1 MDLMRLNFLARL
13 EKEPSIEIRGRDC
26 PLYYRERPDWRN
38 FADLIAWRLKRID
51 DVIKRNGNE
60 PPPLIQDHVERLSR
74 ILSEIWAEMN
84 QKLAVLM
91 NIELANLNFDANFAS
106 LEMRHADLR
115 AQTPTIQTPPQSQAT
130 DKPML
135 DLPSPSE
142 QYRSKHVAV
151 DTGSAAHA
159 SASRSQG
166 TETVTSTNTESTQI
180 SRDSFTAWMHQW
192 REPHALHA
200 SFAALLV
207 SIFLYSWIV
216 GQVWHRTDSIEDL
229 SGAPAHLL
237 ALNEQSLT
245 IGSPPPTHLY
255 GRDQYLDHIVTS
267 ITTKLCSGAGAHLII
282 RGPGG
287 VGKTAIAR
295 AVLHHPSIA
304 RTFGSR
310 RLFVSSEGRD
320 TSSLLFSANAT
331 ELGLA
336 INSSSNLLQEII
348 SSFKSDSRHLLFVL
362 DNVETIWY
370 SQDQTAIRE
379 LLQHLASIPS
389 ITLLFTI
396 RGSEQPYPVKWD
408 PLPPL
413 GALSPEAA
421 HEAFSAI
428 AGDHSHSCLD
438 GLLKG
443 VDYMPLAIT
452 LLARLAQIGESI
464 PSLCDRW
471 QSERTDLLQLG
482 RHDPEE
488 NMGLSIQMSLTSPL
502 MRENLRNMW
511 LLSLVSYLPSGV
523 PVRNLSD
530 MMNVPQREIS
540 PAIHTL
546 KRLALVSED
555 PPQSLKAHS

>member
-1 MDLMRLNFLARL
+1 
-13 EKEPSIEIRGRDC
+13 P
-26 PLYYRERPDWRN
+26 
-38 FADLIAWRLKRID
+38 
-51 DVIKRNGNE
+51 
-60 PPPLIQDHVERLSR
+60 
-74 ILSEIWAEMN
+74 
-84 QKLAVLM
+84 
-91 NIELANLNFDANFAS
+91 
-106 LEMRHADLR
+106 
-115 AQTPTIQTPPQSQAT
+115 
-130 DKPML
+130 
-135 DLPSPSE
+135 
-142 QYRSKHVAV
+142 
-151 DTGSAAHA
+151 
-159 SASRSQG
+159 
-166 TETVTSTNTESTQI
+166 
-180 SRDSFTAWMHQW
+180 
-192 REPHALHA
+192 
-200 SFAALLV
+200 
-207 SIFLYSWIV
+207 
-216 GQVWHRTDSIEDL
+216 
-229 SGAPAHLL
+229 
-237 ALNEQSLT
+237 
-245 IGSPPPTHLY
+245 PPPTHLY
-255 GRDQYLDHIVTS
+255 GRDQYLDDIVTS
-267 ITTKLCSGAGAHLII
+267 IMTKLSSGASAHLII

-304 RTFGSR
+304 RAFGSR
-310 RLFVSSEGRD
+310 RLFVTSEGRD
-320 TSSLLFSANAT
+320 TSSLLLSAIAT

-336 INSSSNLLQEII
+336 INSSSNLLKEII

-370 SQDQTAIRE
+370 SQDQTAIRD

-421 HEAFSAI
+421 HEAFSTI
-428 AGDHSHSCLD
+428 AGGRTHSCLD

-452 LLARLAQIGESI
+452 LLARLAQIGESV

-471 QSERTDLLQLG
+471 QSERTGLLQLS

-502 MRENLRNMW
+502 MRGNPRNMW
-511 LLSLVSYLPSGV
+511 LLSLVSYLPGGV

-530 MMNVPQREIS
+530 MMTVAQTELS

-555 PPQSLKAHS
+555 PSHSLKAHSLTQAYVSEHHPP